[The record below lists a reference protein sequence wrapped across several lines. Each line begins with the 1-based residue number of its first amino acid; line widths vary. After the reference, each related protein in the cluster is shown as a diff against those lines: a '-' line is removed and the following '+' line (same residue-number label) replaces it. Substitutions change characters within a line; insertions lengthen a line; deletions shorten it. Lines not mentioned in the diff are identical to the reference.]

1 MDFIFSLPV
10 IDELIVVE
18 VEARGTGVDV
28 AGVVVLDAGGTTC
41 LNRKQEIVVNVAG
54 VVADVVAAVVP
65 VVGAVVATDVGAV
78 VGEYGHVS
86 WHWYRQAEALRGAL
100 RPQQGALFHGLP
112 ALPTRPLVQRGITH
126 EGDLSGRKGWF
137 FIFK

>member
-41 LNRKQEIVVNVAG
+41 LNRKREIVVVVAG
-54 VVADVVAAVVP
+54 VVADVVAAVVAAVVP

-78 VGEYGHVS
+78 VGRSVGAVV
-86 WHWYRQAEALRGAL
+86 AADVGAVLRRADGAAVPAVL
-100 RPQQGALFHGLP
+100 TATSLPWLAGARPKKEL
-112 ALPTRPLVQRGITH
+112 LV
-126 EGDLSGRKGWF
+126 
-137 FIFK
+137 

>member
-28 AGVVVLDAGGTTC
+28 PGVVVLDAGGTTC
-41 LNRKQEIVVNVAG
+41 LNRKREIVVVVAG
-54 VVADVVAAVVP
+54 VVADVVADVVAAVVAAVVP

-78 VGEYGHVS
+78 VGRTVGAVVAADVGAVL
-86 WHWYRQAEALRGAL
+86 RRADGAAVPVALTATSLPWLAGA
-100 RPQQGALFHGLP
+100 RPKKEL
-112 ALPTRPLVQRGITH
+112 LV
-126 EGDLSGRKGWF
+126 
-137 FIFK
+137 

>member
-41 LNRKQEIVVNVAG
+41 LNRKREIVVVVAG

-78 VGEYGHVS
+78 VGRTVGAVVAADVGAVL
-86 WHWYRQAEALRGAL
+86 RRADGAAVPVALTATSLPWLAGA
-100 RPQQGALFHGLP
+100 RPKKES
-112 ALPTRPLVQRGITH
+112 LV
-126 EGDLSGRKGWF
+126 
-137 FIFK
+137 